1 MVQFNGPHGKV
12 TVAYLRQGG
21 LNPPAE
27 PPSESFEGKTVV
39 ITGCASGIVCTSSY
53 GLGRDIQDQY

>member
-27 PPSESFEGKTVV
+27 PPSESFAGKTVA
-39 ITGCASGIVCTSSY
+39 ITGCASGIVSIIHRLSVFRRSSNN
-53 GLGRDIQDQY
+53 

>member
-21 LNPPAE
+21 LHPPVE
-27 PPSESFEGKTVV
+27 PSESFEGKTVV
-39 ITGCASGIVCTSSY
+39 VTGCASGIVCVSAY
-53 GLGRDIQDQY
+53 GSRQILR